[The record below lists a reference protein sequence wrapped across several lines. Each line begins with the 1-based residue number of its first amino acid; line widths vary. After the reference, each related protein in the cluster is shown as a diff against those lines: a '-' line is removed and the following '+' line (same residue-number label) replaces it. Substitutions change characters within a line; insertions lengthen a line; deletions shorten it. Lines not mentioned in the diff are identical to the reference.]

1 MDFMPNRFSNLF
13 FDNFD
18 NLKNLSQQLFTPS
31 VPQMLADSSLHQKA
45 YAIHQKALKTNT
57 EKTVKQIERK
67 RQRANVEIEMWG
79 STYNVPYAVLQSMMI
94 NVSQQAVDA
103 IDAADQGYAMN
114 SFLLSANELQE
125 RFSRTNQQRMT
136 DYSIQK
142 AKRHNLID
150 NIFSGIKI
158 ASGLFGAFL

>member
-1 MDFMPNRFSNLF
+1 MPNKFSNLF

-18 NLKNLSQQLFTPS
+18 NLNNLAQQIFTPK
-31 VPQMLADSSLHQKA
+31 VPQMLADPSLHRKA

-94 NVSQQAVDA
+94 NFSQQAMEA
-103 IDAADQGYAMN
+103 IDLADRQYAMN
-114 SFLLSANELQE
+114 SFLMSANEQQAE
-125 RFSRTNQQRMT
+125 FSRINQQRMT

-142 AKRHNLID
+142 AKRQNLVN
-150 NIFSGIKI
+150 NIFTGIKI
-158 ASGLFGAFL
+158 ASGLFGLF